1 MSVSTQKIHWES
13 GSAVQP
19 LKEKTSRPIGRLHDD
34 ILLYIF
40 RTYVEMGRPIM
51 TLLLVCHLW
60 TRIVTSY
67 PSLRSNIQF
76 TRKDHLNG
84 RNAIAAKSGYD
95 AVLPYD
101 LALVCTT
108 PKQLARAIERLHG
121 APFTITFWA
130 TVSLMDHSISAWD
143 CVPWHTFSEQCTGI
157 YIHNPGVDNPIL
169 ENIPSLRNIKVFY
182 SSVFTRNN
190 PPTIFQKIPRDIP
203 PPLRSLSIKSPN
215 DLDTDLFPHVAARL
229 QSFEAES
236 SLRFTR
242 EKCRRLFSSFRDLQ
256 HLTWR
261 GECDEADELRESVDW
276 KFRLKTLTTSN
287 IVPSIFPLSVLESLV
302 ELEIQKY
309 RGAFSMDDHKRAL
322 EEAAISLPH
331 LTHLTLLG
339 CWIDL
344 LRIDAPS
351 LQKLVLEG
359 WYDQP
364 NIDTTHY
371 LVQTRLRPVVAHLVE
386 PGRGLL
392 LNDLLRGPFCAV
404 TELKVHVPVWWVLK
418 GNLRRFLYVPTKS
431 KRKQKGKKQPPPT
444 PAVPNLRHLVVAVYR
459 HHESTQDKVEKAVE
473 AATRSRIE
481 DGGLLS
487 IRCMGQS
494 VRFTLSR

>member
-1 MSVSTQKIHWES
+1 MSVSTEKIHWES

-19 LKEKTSRPIGRLHDD
+19 LKDQTSSPIEKLHDD

-40 RTYVEMGRPIM
+40 RTYVEMDRPIM

-60 TRIVTSY
+60 TRIATSH

-76 TRKDHLNG
+76 TRKEHLNE

-108 PKQLARAIERLHG
+108 PKQLSRAIERLNV

-130 TVSLMDHSISAWD
+130 AVSLMDHSISSWD

-182 SSVFTRNN
+182 SSVFTRSNT
-190 PPTIFQKIPRDIP
+190 PTIFQKIPRDIP
-203 PPLRSLSIKSPN
+203 PSLRSLSIKSPN

-236 SLRFTR
+236 SLRFTG

-287 IVPSIFPLSVLESLV
+287 IVRSIFPLSVLESLV
-302 ELEIQKY
+302 ELQIQC
-309 RGAFSMDDHKRAL
+309 RGAFSMDDHKWPPG
-322 EEAAISLPH
+322 EAAISLPH
-331 LTHLTLLG
+331 LTHLRLLG

-351 LQKLVLEG
+351 LQKLVLQG

-364 NIDTTHY
+364 NIDTNRY
-371 LVQTRLRPVVAHLVE
+371 LVQTRLRPAVAHLVD

-392 LNDLLRGPFCAV
+392 LNKLLRGPFYAV
-404 TELKVHVPVWWVLK
+404 TELKIHVPMWWVLK
-418 GNLRRFLYVPTKS
+418 GNLRRFLYVPTMS
-431 KRKQKGKKQPPPT
+431 KKMQKGKKKPPPT
-444 PAVPNLRHLVVAVYR
+444 PAVPNLRHLVVAVYNQYGATP
-459 HHESTQDKVEKAVE
+459 EAVERAVE
-473 AATRSRIE
+473 AATHSRIE

-487 IRCMGQS
+487 VRCMGQD
-494 VRFTLSR
+494 V